1 MRLYIYKIKE
11 PVEKH
16 KRHTVE
22 WVKSIGGAWHWETRE
37 AAEVHM
43 QQFCPITIELP
54 SGSVLLIPFADF
66 RIEARPEGGF
76 AASCE
81 HPSS

>member
-1 MRLYIYKIKE
+1 MRLYIYEINE

-22 WVKSIGGAWHWETRE
+22 FVKAIEGALHWETRE
-37 AAEVHM
+37 AAEVHL

-54 SGSVLLIPFADF
+54 SGSVVHIPFAEF
-66 RIEARPEGGF
+66 RIEARPQGGF

-81 HPSS
+81 HPS